1 MIIIEILV
9 ACQKS
14 LLLFILISSEGYPQL
29 VAWVCHPV
37 VSLLIFV
44 SAYRKQQGKETALL
58 TVVNDV
64 FYNLNRRHV
73 TL

>member
-14 LLLFILISSEGYPQL
+14 FLFILIRAEDYLQR